1 MISRPM
7 TALSLGV
14 ALALSAPALSARDD
28 DPGSPVD
35 DVTQPIE
42 SQRDAQ
48 SDRSRST
55 TGDRSSSPLGAN
67 PARQDLSFGMLDANT
82 DGKLSRDE
90 VRLDGTLTTRFDQL
104 DADRNN
110 ALSNAEFARFE
121 ASDDAKSK
129 DKSDKSDKPKARRAE
144 DKVKS
149 ESRNAEEEVDER
161 D

>member
-1 MISRPM
+1 MIFRPM
-7 TALSLGV
+7 TALSLGA
-14 ALALSAPALSARDD
+14 ALLLSAPALAARGD
-28 DPGSPVD
+28 DPGSAVD
-35 DVTQPIE
+35 EVTQPIE

-67 PARQDLSFGMLDANT
+67 PARQDLSFGVLDVNT

-90 VRLDGTLTTRFDQL
+90 VRMDGTLATRFDQL

-110 ALSNAEFARFE
+110 ALSNAEFAKFE
-121 ASDDAKSK
+121 ASGDAKSK
-129 DKSDKSDKPKARRAE
+129 DKTDKSKAKRAE
-144 DKVKS
+144 DKVKG